1 MTTINTPE
9 EFLRALREN
18 PEWREAVR
26 AQILGDE
33 LLNLPAALQ
42 ALTETVNRFVARQD
56 QFNDEMRQFRSDQ
69 TQFNDEQRQFR
80 SDQTQFND
88 EMRQFRSD
96 QTQFNDEQRQ
106 FNQNAL
112 TRFDRMESD
121 SSRLKEDYTRRE
133 VAEAAEFIPLD
144 MGLQYERNITR
155 GELARI
161 ASEVAAGQ
169 PISSEL
175 RSFRDADLVIV
186 ARDGEESKYLA
197 VEVSYTADQRDT
209 GRAIRNARILTAQTG
224 LPAIAVVASTR
235 NTREVQEE
243 IDSGN
248 VHWHQL
254 TDRELKDPG

>member
-42 ALTETVNRFVARQD
+42 ALTETVNRFVARQ
-56 QFNDEMRQFRSDQ
+56 E
-69 TQFNDEQRQFR
+69 QFNDEQR
-80 SDQTQFND
+80 N
-88 EMRQFRSD
+88 
-96 QTQFNDEQRQ
+96 

-112 TRFDRMESD
+112 ARFDRMESD

-133 VAEAAEFIPLD
+133 MAEAAEFIPLD
-144 MGLQYERNITR
+144 MGMQYERKMTR
-155 GELARI
+155 GELAQI
-161 ASEVAAGQ
+161 AGAAAEGQ
-169 PISSEL
+169 ALSGNL

-186 ARDGEESKYLA
+186 ASDGSETRYLA

-209 GRAIRNARILTAQTG
+209 GRAIRNALILTEQTG
-224 LPAIAVVASTR
+224 CPSVPVIASAR
-235 NTREVQEE
+235 NTLEVQRE
-243 IDSGN
+243 IDSGQ
-248 VHWHQL
+248 VYWHQL
-254 TDRELKDPG
+254 TDREA

>member
-1 MTTINTPE
+1 MTTINTSE

-69 TQFNDEQRQFR
+69 TQFNE
-80 SDQTQFND
+80 
-88 EMRQFRSD
+88 
-96 QTQFNDEQRQ
+96 EQRQ

-112 TRFDRMESD
+112 ARFDRMEGD

-133 VAEAAEFIPLD
+133 MVEAAEFIPID
-144 MGLQYERNITR
+144 MGLQYERNLTR

-161 ASEVAAGQ
+161 AADMAAGQ
-169 PISSEL
+169 PLSGDL

-197 VEVSYTADQRDT
+197 VEVSYTADRRDT
-209 GRAIRNARILTAQTG
+209 GRAIRNARILAEQTG
-224 LPAIAVVASTR
+224 RPSVAVIASTR

-243 IDSGN
+243 IDSGQ
-248 VHWHQL
+248 VYWHQL
-254 TDRELKDPG
+254 ADREA